1 MKIMIEKINGFC
13 KKIQFLSG
21 AWLKAIAIISMLIDH
36 VNKALI
42 YPYLTS
48 ANGFLATI
56 SNIFDIV
63 GRIAFPLFCFMV
75 VEGFFKTRSR
85 KKYLLNLLLF
95 GVISE
100 VPFDMFTT
108 ASFFNTNWQNVMF
121 TLALVLVTIWI
132 IDILKAK
139 MQSKP
144 KVLWYIVSLLIVGVM
159 CIFAMMLSL
168 DYEHHAILIGYFF
181 YLFHNMPLIAI
192 PFGYASM
199 FKEPWALL
207 GFGLT
212 LTYNGERGR
221 QYKMLNYLFY
231 PVHLLILGILRLCL
245 GV

>member
-1 MKIMIEKINGFC
+1 MKKLTAFA

-21 AWLKAIAIISMLIDH
+21 AWLKNIAIISMLIDH
-36 VNKALI
+36 TNKALI

-221 QYKMLNYLFY
+221 QNKMLNYLFY

>member
-1 MKIMIEKINGFC
+1 MINIINNCC

-21 AWLKAIAIISMLIDH
+21 AWLKTIAIISMIADH
-36 VNKALI
+36 TNKALI

-48 ANGFLATI
+48 TNGFLAAI
-56 SNIFDIV
+56 SNLFDII
-63 GRIAFPLFCFMV
+63 GRIAFPLFCFFL

-108 ASFFNTNWQNVMF
+108 ASFFNTNWQNIMF

-144 KVLWYIVSLLIVGVM
+144 KVLWYVVSLLIVGVM
-159 CIFAMMLSL
+159 CIVSMILSL

-181 YLFHNMPLIAI
+181 YLFHNMPIFAI

-199 FKEPWALL
+199 YESPWALL

-221 QYKMLNYLFY
+221 QNKMLNYLFY
-231 PVHLLILGILRLCL
+231 PVHMLILGILRLCL